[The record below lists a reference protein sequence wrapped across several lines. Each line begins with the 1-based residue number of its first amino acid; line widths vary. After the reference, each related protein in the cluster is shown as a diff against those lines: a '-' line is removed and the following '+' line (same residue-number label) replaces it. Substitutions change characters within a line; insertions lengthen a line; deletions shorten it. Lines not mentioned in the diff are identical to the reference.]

1 MHETGPMGTS
11 KYDELMGEEFGEPGG
26 LEIGTVLEGVLERSC
41 VMRLD
46 SAVDMLLVARVKV
59 VACVCDESSARKRLE
74 KSILPSVF
82 NLDYR
87 RSQSY
92 IRLASLRL
100 SGFRG

>member
-1 MHETGPMGTS
+1 MHEIGPMGTS
-11 KYDELMGEEFGEPGG
+11 KYDELMEEGFGEPSG
-26 LEIGTVLEGVLERSC
+26 LEVGTVLERVLERSC
-41 VMRLD
+41 VIRSD

-59 VACVCDESSARKRLE
+59 GACVCDESSARKRIE

-82 NLDYR
+82 NLDYH